1 MSVSFP
7 FWHIHTGNM
16 IEAARREKRKGN
28 EERGLRPLLM
38 PIEDATAVES
48 EETKKSDTKYTGQLK
63 QFSC

>member
-48 EETKKSDTKYTGQLK
+48 EETKKKRYY
-63 QFSC
+63 